1 MDGVVE
7 RAKAGK
13 LTTEGVIGRAL
24 LNDMVRSIKLKHS
37 QTQPSPPEPAHA
49 RTSHHP
55 VTRAAL
61 SQVDPKQIPDCKAL
75 SSVLNIDREADAEL
89 KAVNSKLSKLSKA
102 AAKNAGDDPSPD
114 QIKIAETLKDA
125 LAISNTAEKRV
136 ADRVM
141 LIDGRF
147 NVECVAG

>member
-1 MDGVVE
+1 MELADAV
-7 RAKAGK
+7 
-13 LTTEGVIGRAL
+13 
-24 LNDMVRSIKLKHS
+24 NDMVRSIKLKHS
-37 QTQPSPPEPAHA
+37 HTQPPEPAHA
-49 RTSHHP
+49 RPSHHP

-61 SQVDPKQIPDCKAL
+61 SQVNPKQIPDCKAL

-125 LAISNTAEKRV
+125 LAISNTAEKRQ
-136 ADRVM
+136 A
-141 LIDGRF
+141 GR
-147 NVECVAG
+147 